1 MKWFVIWTVLAM
13 TSPAWSQ
20 SGSNESGGKTVV
32 AVLPLDAVALASSE
46 GVKITITSTD
56 SSVTSATAAPNPF
69 ADRAA
74 IEAFAEAAT
83 QKIVGAFVAVKRV
96 RVVERT
102 TLDRIVKEQ
111 DFQMSDLAQANEGT
125 RLGQMLGAEFIV
137 TGQLQQVSITPIYE
151 RYGERLEQPLYE
163 GTVEMSLRLINVASG
178 EVTANKN
185 IRGRTGFL
193 YQNTPSEAAYFAL
206 KSGEEDVVEWL
217 RRAFPAEGSIFEI
230 RKAKNGEAQ
239 EVVITCGK
247 DMGVRKDDVFNVYYE
262 TEVDVDGRL
271 LKRSTDV
278 GKLTVIKLEQDGIFS
293 RCEVEK
299 GGKKISEKMAAGV
312 KLKVVQVK
320 K

>member
-1 MKWFVIWTVLAM
+1 MTWFVIWTVLAM
-13 TSPAWSQ
+13 NSAAWPQ
-20 SGSNESGGKTVV
+20 NGSTESGGKTVV
-32 AVLPLDAVALASSE
+32 AVLPLDAVALVSKE
-46 GVKITITSTD
+46 GAPITTPATD
-56 SSVTSATAAPNPF
+56 SGAVRAAAAPNPF

-111 DFQMSDLAQANEGT
+111 DFQMSDLAQANEGA

-151 RYGERLEQPLYE
+151 QYGQQLEQPLYE

-185 IRGRTGFL
+185 VKGYTGFL

-206 KSGEEDVVEWL
+206 KSGEEAVVEWL

-230 RKAKNGEAQ
+230 RKEKKGEAQ

-262 TEVDVDGRL
+262 TEVDVDGRM

-278 GKLTVIKLEQDGIFS
+278 GKLTVIKLEQDGVFS

-312 KLKVVQVK
+312 KLKVVQTK